1 MMMTQIRNSSIERL
15 ARDERG
21 VSFMAVMLI
30 TLMMGLLG
38 VAALTM
44 TGLENSMA
52 GAIRMV
58 EEGTSAA
65 ESCVGTSVN
74 VIQQSIDAGTVP
86 ASLLNSAVPPG
97 PVPPLN
103 APLLGQEIN
112 GVSAN
117 NPDVAVGAGN
127 NPNLV
132 MNVNNYV
139 VNGDVDFQFRRQK
152 SGGTSSIAAGYDGT
166 GTGASSVDMFYR
178 VDCTAANAATG
189 ATSRVIAVY
198 DCLAAGDGCTRRT
211 Y

>member
-1 MMMTQIRNSSIERL
+1 MMTKSHLFDRFMRTRL
-15 ARDERG
+15 GEQGA
-21 VSFMAVMLI
+21 SFMAIMII
-30 TLMMGLLG
+30 TLMLG
-38 VAALTM
+38 VLGVTALTM

-65 ESCVGTSVN
+65 ESCIGTAVN
-74 VIQQSIDAGTVP
+74 VIQQSIDAGAVP
-86 ASLLNSAVPPG
+86 PSLLSSAAPPG
-97 PVPPLN
+97 PVPPIN
-103 APLLGQEIN
+103 AALLGQEIN
-112 GVSAN
+112 GTSAN

-132 MNVNNYV
+132 MNVNNYA

-152 SGGTSSIAAGYDGT
+152 AGGTSSIAAGYDGT

>member
-1 MMMTQIRNSSIERL
+1 
-15 ARDERG
+15 
-21 VSFMAVMLI
+21 MAVMLI
-30 TLMMGLLG
+30 TLMMGALG

-65 ESCVGTSVN
+65 ESCIGTAVN
-74 VIQQSIDAGTVP
+74 VIQQSIDEGAVP
-86 ASLLNSAVPPG
+86 PSLLSTAAPPG
-97 PVPPLN
+97 PVPP
-103 APLLGQEIN
+103 ASAALLGQEIN
-112 GVSAN
+112 GTAAN
-117 NPDVAVGAGN
+117 NPDIAVGGGS

-132 MNVNNYV
+132 ININNYV
-139 VNGDVDFQFRRQK
+139 VNGDIDFQVRRQK

-166 GTGASSVDMFYR
+166 GTGAASVNMFYR

-189 ATSRVIAVY
+189 ATSHVIAVY
-198 DCLAAGDGCTRRT
+198 ECLANGDGCTRRT

>member
-1 MMMTQIRNSSIERL
+1 MMTNLHRFDRFRRTELGEQ
-15 ARDERG
+15 G
-21 VSFMAVMLI
+21 VTFMAIMII
-30 TLMMGLLG
+30 TMMLG
-38 VAALTM
+38 VLGVTALTL

-65 ESCVGTSVN
+65 ESCVGTAVN
-74 VIQQSIDAGTVP
+74 VIQQSIDLGTVP
-86 ASLLNSAVPPG
+86 ASLISTAAPPG
-97 PVPPLN
+97 PVPALN
-103 APLLGQEIN
+103 AVLLGQEIN
-112 GVSAN
+112 GISAN

-152 SGGTSSIAAGYDGT
+152 TGGTSSIAAGYDGI

-189 ATSRVIAVY
+189 STSRVIAVY
-198 DCLAAGDGCTRRT
+198 DCLAAGDGCTRRS

>member
-1 MMMTQIRNSSIERL
+1 MT
-15 ARDERG
+15 
-21 VSFMAVMLI
+21 AVMMI

-65 ESCVGTSVN
+65 ESCIGTGVN
-74 VIQQSIDAGTVP
+74 VIQQSIDGGTVP

-97 PVPPLN
+97 PVPAAN
-103 APLLGQEIN
+103 AALLGQEIN

-139 VNGDVDFQFRRQK
+139 VNGDVDFQFRQQK
-152 SGGTSSIAAGYDGT
+152 RGGTSSIAAGYEGT
-166 GTGASSVDMFYR
+166 GSGASSVDMFYR

-198 DCLAAGDGCTRRT
+198 DCLAAADGCTRRT

>member
-1 MMMTQIRNSSIERL
+1 MMTNLHRFDRVRRTGLGEQGASL
-15 ARDERG
+15 
-21 VSFMAVMLI
+21 MAIMII
-30 TLMMGLLG
+30 TLMLG
-38 VAALTM
+38 VLGVTALTM

-52 GAIRMV
+52 GAMRMV

-65 ESCVGTSVN
+65 ESCVGTAVN
-74 VIQQSIDAGTVP
+74 VIQQSIDVGTVP
-86 ASLLNSAVPPG
+86 ASLISTAAPPG
-97 PVPPLN
+97 PVPALN
-103 APLLGQEIN
+103 AVLLGQEIN
-112 GVSAN
+112 GISAN

-152 SGGTSSIAAGYDGT
+152 TGGTSSIAAGYDGI

-189 ATSRVIAVY
+189 STSRVIAVY
-198 DCLAAGDGCTRRT
+198 DCLAAGDGCTRRS

>member
-1 MMMTQIRNSSIERL
+1 MLKKPHWRFGRL
-15 ARDERG
+15 MHVHSDERG
-21 VSFMAVMLI
+21 VSFMMVMMLI
-30 TLMMGLLG
+30 LMVGVLG
-38 VAALTM
+38 VAALTT

-52 GAIRMV
+52 GAMRMV
-58 EEGTSAA
+58 EEGTDAA
-65 ESCVGTSVN
+65 ESCVGMGVK
-74 VIQQSIDAGTVP
+74 VIQESIDPGTVP
-86 ASLLNSAVPPG
+86 PALIAPAG
-97 PVPPLN
+97 PVPAAN
-103 APLLGQEIN
+103 AALLGQEIN
-112 GVSAN
+112 GISVN

-132 MNVNNYV
+132 MNVNNYI
-139 VNGDVDFQFRRQK
+139 VNGDIDFQFRKQK

-189 ATSRVIAVY
+189 TTSRVIAVY

>member
-1 MMMTQIRNSSIERL
+1 MMMRQIRNSKIGRGV
-15 ARDERG
+15 RDERG
-21 VSFMAVMLI
+21 ISLTAVMMI

-65 ESCVGTSVN
+65 ESCIGTGVN
-74 VIQQSIDAGTVP
+74 VIQQSIDGGTVP
-86 ASLLNSAVPPG
+86 ASLLNGAVPPG
-97 PVPPLN
+97 PVPAAN
-103 APLLGQEIN
+103 AALLGQEIN
-112 GVSAN
+112 GISAN

-152 SGGTSSIAAGYDGT
+152 SGGTSSIAAGYEGT
-166 GTGASSVDMFYR
+166 GSGASSVDMFYR

-198 DCLAAGDGCTRRT
+198 DCLAAADGCTRRT

>member
-1 MMMTQIRNSSIERL
+1 MKALRDDMDMKAAFRRVIQ
-15 ARDERG
+15 DERG
-21 VSFMAVMLI
+21 VSFMVMMILVLL
-30 TLMMGLLG
+30 TGVLG

-58 EEGTSAA
+58 EEGTHAA
-65 ESCVGTSVN
+65 ESCVGTAVN
-74 VIQQSIDAGTVP
+74 VIQQSIDVGMP
-86 ASLLNSAVPPG
+86 ANLIAPQG
-97 PVPPLN
+97 PVPALN
-103 APLLGQEIN
+103 VATLVQEIS
-112 GVSAN
+112 GGFVN

-132 MNVNNYV
+132 MNVNNYI
-139 VNGDVDFQFRRQK
+139 VNGDIDFLFRKQK
-152 SGGTSSIAAGYDGT
+152 SGGTSSIASGYDGT
-166 GTGASSVDMFYR
+166 GTGASSVDLFYR

>member
-1 MMMTQIRNSSIERL
+1 MAPLSNKATCF
-15 ARDERG
+15 ARMALNERG
-21 VSFMAVMLI
+21 VSFMSVMII
-30 TLMMGLLG
+30 TLMTGVLG

-52 GAIRMV
+52 GAVRMV
-58 EEGTSAA
+58 EEGTHAA
-65 ESCVGTSVN
+65 ESCLGMSVN
-74 VIQQSIDAGTVP
+74 VIQQSIDLGTVP
-86 ASLLNSAVPPG
+86 ANLIAPQG
-97 PVPPLN
+97 PVPALN
-103 APLLGQEIN
+103 AAILGSEIN
-112 GVSAN
+112 GISAN
-117 NPDVAVGAGN
+117 NPDIAVGAGN
-127 NPNLV
+127 NPNIV

-139 VNGDVDFQFRRQK
+139 VNGDIDFQFRKQK

-189 ATSRVIAVY
+189 ATSHVIAVY

>member
-15 ARDERG
+15 VRDERG

-86 ASLLNSAVPPG
+86 ASLLGSAVPPG

-103 APLLGQEIN
+103 AALLGQEIN

-139 VNGDVDFQFRRQK
+139 VTGDVDFQFRRQK

-166 GTGASSVDMFYR
+166 GTGALSVDMFYR

-189 ATSRVIAVY
+189 VTSRVIAVY
-198 DCLAAGDGCTRRT
+198 DCLEAGDGCTRRT

>member
-1 MMMTQIRNSSIERL
+1 MMMRQIRNNRIGRA

-21 VSFMAVMLI
+21 VSLTAVMMI

-65 ESCVGTSVN
+65 ESCIGTGVN
-74 VIQQSIDAGTVP
+74 VIQQSIDGGTVP

-97 PVPPLN
+97 PVPAAN
-103 APLLGQEIN
+103 AALLGQEIN

-139 VNGDVDFQFRRQK
+139 VNGDVDFQFRQQK
-152 SGGTSSIAAGYDGT
+152 RGGTSSIAAGYEGT
-166 GTGASSVDMFYR
+166 GSGASSVDMFYR

-198 DCLAAGDGCTRRT
+198 DCLAAADGCTRRT

>member
-1 MMMTQIRNSSIERL
+1 MVMSQVRNGKIGRVM
-15 ARDERG
+15 RDERG

-65 ESCVGTSVN
+65 ESCVGTAVN
-74 VIQQSIDAGTVP
+74 VIQQSIDFGTVP
-86 ASLLNSAVPPG
+86 PSLLSSAVPPG

-103 APLLGQEIN
+103 AAILGQEIN
-112 GVSAN
+112 GTSAN

-132 MNVNNYV
+132 MNVNNYI

-152 SGGTSSIAAGYDGT
+152 TGGTSSIAAGYDGT

-189 ATSRVIAVY
+189 ATSHVIAVY